1 MLKQRL
7 LTAAILMPLIILAIL
22 LLPSTGFLVLLLI
35 AAALA
40 GWEWLSM
47 TGVISRILCTAG
59 IVLLLLLA
67 LLSLPLA
74 NSQNMLLFLLAYWL
88 IISLLV
94 MVFAHRSLPVYLN
107 QILQNRF
114 ISFLLAVV
122 TFAGF
127 IYSALWLHGL
137 AGTGPHMVLY
147 LLVVVWLMDT
157 GGYFFGK
164 RFGKYKLASAIS
176 PNKTWEGMVGGLLLV
191 SVAFV
196 ISIAMDLPAEVATLN
211 WLAVTLLAALA
222 SVIGDLFESQ
232 IKRSYH
238 IKDSG
243 RLLPGHGGMLD
254 RIDSLLAASPVFA
267 AGLYLA
273 GVR

>member
-7 LTAAILMPLIILAIL
+7 LTAAILIPLIVLAIM
-22 LLPSTGFLVLLLI
+22 LLPSVGFLALLMI
-35 AAALA
+35 AAGLA

-47 TGVISRILCTAG
+47 IGIKSKLLRPAA

-67 LLSLPLA
+67 LLSLPTLS
-74 NSQNMLLFLLAYWL
+74 SQSMLLFLLAYWL
-88 IISLLV
+88 LLSLLV
-94 MVFAHRSLPVYLN
+94 IIFAHRPLPVFFN
-107 QILQNRF
+107 QALQNQF
-114 ISFLLAVV
+114 VSFVLAVV
-122 TFAGF
+122 TLSGF

-137 AGTGPHMVLY
+137 ASIGPQTVLY

-164 RFGKYKLASAIS
+164 RFGTYKLATAIS
-176 PNKTWEGMVGGLLLV
+176 PNKTWEGFAGGLLLV
-191 SVAFV
+191 SVVFF
-196 ISIAMDLPAEVATLN
+196 ISIAIGLTAELGMLN
-211 WLAVTLLAALA
+211 WLALTLLAAMA
-222 SVIGDLFESQ
+222 AVIGDLFESL

-243 RLLPGHGGMLD
+243 QLLPGHGGMLD

>member
-7 LTAAILMPLIILAIL
+7 LTAAILIPLIVVAIL
-22 LLPSTGFLVLLLI
+22 LLPSVGFLVLLMI
-35 AAALA
+35 AAGLA

-47 TGVISRILCTAG
+47 IGVTSSLLRSVG
-59 IVLLLLLA
+59 IVGLLLLG
-67 LLSLPLA
+67 LLSLSMVS
-74 NSQNMLLFLLAYWL
+74 SQNMLLFLLAYWL
-88 IISLLV
+88 VLSLLV
-94 MVFAHRSLPVYLN
+94 MSFARRPTPVYFN
-107 QILQNRF
+107 QVLQNRLF
-114 ISFLLAVV
+114 SFLLVAV
-122 TFAGF
+122 TLSGF

-137 AGTGPHMVLY
+137 AGIGPNTVLY

-164 RFGKYKLASAIS
+164 RFGKRKLATAIS
-176 PNKTWEGMVGGLLLV
+176 PNKTWEGLAGGLLLT
-191 SVAFV
+191 SVAFF
-196 ISIAMDLPAEVATLN
+196 ISISIGLPAELSMLN
-211 WLAVTLLAALA
+211 WLALTILAALA
-222 SVIGDLFESQ
+222 SVIGDLFESL

-243 RLLPGHGGMLD
+243 QLLPGHGGMLD
-254 RIDSLLAASPVFA
+254 RVDSLLAASPVFA

>member
-7 LTAAILMPLIILAIL
+7 LTAAILIPLIVLAIL
-22 LLPSTGFLVLLLI
+22 LLPSTGFLVLLMV

-47 TGVISRILCTAG
+47 TGTQSKVWRTAAVL
-59 IVLLLLLA
+59 VLLVVA
-67 LLSLPLA
+67 LLTLPVMRSDA
-74 NSQNMLLFLLAYWL
+74 MLLFLLSYWL

-94 MVFAHRSLPVYLN
+94 SVFAHRPLPAGLN
-107 QILQNRF
+107 RLLQNPVG
-114 ISFLLAVV
+114 SYLLAVM
-122 TFAGF
+122 TLSGF

-137 AGTGPHMVLY
+137 AAVGPQMVLY

-164 RFGKYKLASAIS
+164 RFGKHKLATAIS
-176 PNKTWEGMVGGLLLV
+176 PNKTWQGLLGGLLLV
-191 SVAFV
+191 AMAWAGSVV
-196 ISIAMDLPAEVATLN
+196 IGLQADIADGL
-211 WLAVTLLAALA
+211 WLLLTIITALV
-222 SVIGDLFESQ
+222 SVVGDLFESLF
-232 IKRSYH
+232 KRSFN

-243 RLLPGHGGMLD
+243 QLLPGHGGMLD

>member
-7 LTAAILMPLIILAIL
+7 LTAAILIPLIVLAIL
-22 LLPSTGFLVLLLI
+22 LLPSVGFLALLMI
-35 AAALA
+35 AAGLA

-47 TGVISRILCTAG
+47 IGIKSKLLRPVA

-67 LLSLPLA
+67 LLSLPTLS
-74 NSQNMLLFLLAYWL
+74 SQSMLLFLLAYWL

-94 MVFAHRSLPVYLN
+94 IIFAHRSLPVYFN
-107 QILQNRF
+107 QALQNQF
-114 ISFLLAVV
+114 VSFLLAVV
-122 TFAGF
+122 TLSGF
-127 IYSALWLHGL
+127 VYSALWLHGL
-137 AGTGPHMVLY
+137 ASIGPETVLY
-147 LLVVVWLMDT
+147 LLLVVWLMDT

-164 RFGKYKLASAIS
+164 RFGKHKLATAIS
-176 PNKTWEGMVGGLLLV
+176 PNKTWEGLAGGLLLV
-191 SVAFV
+191 SVAFF
-196 ISIAMDLPAEVATLN
+196 ISMAIGLPAELGMLN
-211 WLAVTLLAALA
+211 WLALTILAALA
-222 SVIGDLFESQ
+222 AVIGDLFESL

-243 RLLPGHGGMLD
+243 QLLPGHGGMLD

>member
-7 LTAAILMPLIILAIL
+7 LTAAILIPLIILAIL
-22 LLPSTGFLVLLLI
+22 LLPSVGFLVLLI
-35 AAALA
+35 IVAGLA

-47 TGVISRILCTAG
+47 IGVKSKLLRSIG

-67 LLSLPLA
+67 LLSLPTLS
-74 NSQNMLLFLLAYWL
+74 SQSMLLFVLGYWL
-88 IISLLV
+88 IVSLLV
-94 MVFAHRSLPVYLN
+94 MIFAHRPLPSYIN
-107 QILQNRF
+107 QALQNQFFSF
-114 ISFLLAVV
+114 ILVAV
-122 TFAGF
+122 TLTGF

-137 AGTGPHMVLY
+137 ASIGPQTVLY

-164 RFGKYKLASAIS
+164 RFGKSKLANAIS
-176 PNKTWEGMVGGLLLV
+176 PNKTWAGLAGGLLLV
-191 SVAFV
+191 STAFIISMV
-196 ISIAMDLPAEVATLN
+196 IGLPSELGMLN
-211 WLAVTLLAALA
+211 WLALTLLAALA
-222 SVIGDLFESQ
+222 SVIGDLFESL
-232 IKRSYH
+232 IKRSYY

-243 RLLPGHGGMLD
+243 QLLPGHGGMLD

>member
-7 LTAAILMPLIILAIL
+7 LTAAILIPLIVLAIL
-22 LLPSTGFLVLLLI
+22 LLPSLGFLVLLMI
-35 AAALA
+35 AASLA

-47 TGVISRILCTAG
+47 IGVTSKLLRSAG
-59 IVLLLLLA
+59 IVGLLFLA
-67 LLSLPLA
+67 LLSLPMLS
-74 NSQNMLLFLLAYWL
+74 SQNMLLFLLAYWL
-88 IISLLV
+88 VLSLLV
-94 MVFAHRSLPVYLN
+94 MIFAHRPTPVYFN
-107 QILQNRF
+107 QVLQNRLF
-114 ISFLLAVV
+114 SFLLVVV
-122 TFAGF
+122 TLTGF

-137 AGTGPHMVLY
+137 ASIGPNTVLY

-164 RFGKYKLASAIS
+164 RFGKHKLATSIS
-176 PNKTWEGMVGGLLLV
+176 PNKTWEGLTGGLLLT
-191 SVAFV
+191 SVAFF
-196 ISIAMDLPAEVATLN
+196 ISIAIGLPAELGMLN
-211 WLAVTLLAALA
+211 WLALTILAALA
-222 SVIGDLFESQ
+222 SVIGDLFESL

-243 RLLPGHGGMLD
+243 QLLPGHGGMLD

>member
-22 LLPSTGFLVLLLI
+22 FLPSIGFLVLLLI

-40 GWEWLSM
+40 GWEWLCM
-47 TGVISRILCTAG
+47 TGVKSNLWRSISLFF
-59 IVLLLLLA
+59 VLLLA
-67 LLSLPLA
+67 LLSLPLLS
-74 NSQNMLLFLLAYWL
+74 SQNMLLFLLAYWL
-88 IISLLV
+88 VISLLV
-94 MVFAHRSLPVYLN
+94 MVFAHQSLPVYLN

-114 ISFLLAVV
+114 VSYLLAVI
-122 TFAGF
+122 TISGF

-137 AGTGPHMVLY
+137 SGFGPHMVLY
-147 LLVVVWLMDT
+147 LLVVVWLMDI

-164 RFGKYKLASAIS
+164 RFGKHKLATAIS
-176 PNKTWEGMVGGLLLV
+176 PNKTWEGLAGGLLLV
-191 SVAFV
+191 SVAFF
-196 ISIAMDLPAEVATLN
+196 ISITVGLSTEFATLN
-211 WLAVTLLAALA
+211 WLAVTILAALA

-232 IKRSYH
+232 IKRSYD

-243 RLLPGHGGMLD
+243 QLLPGHGGMLD

-267 AGLYLA
+267 AGLYLV

>member
-7 LTAAILMPLIILAIL
+7 LTAAVLIPLIILAIL
-22 LLPSTGFLVLLLI
+22 LLPSVGFLVLLII
-35 AAALA
+35 AAGLA

-47 TGVISRILCTAG
+47 IGVKSKLLRSIG
-59 IVLLLLLA
+59 IVLLLFLA
-67 LLSLPLA
+67 LLSLPTLS
-74 NSQNMLLFLLAYWL
+74 SQSMLLFLLGYWL
-88 IISLLV
+88 IVSVLV
-94 MVFAHRSLPVYLN
+94 MIFAHRTLPVHFN
-107 QILQNRF
+107 QTLQNQFVSF
-114 ISFLLAVV
+114 ILAVV
-122 TFAGF
+122 TLTGF

-137 AGTGPHMVLY
+137 ASIGPQTVLY

-164 RFGKYKLASAIS
+164 RFGTYKLAKAIS
-176 PNKTWEGMVGGLLLV
+176 PNKTWEGLAGGLLLV
-191 SVAFV
+191 SVAFF
-196 ISIAMDLPAEVATLN
+196 ISMAIGMPSELGMLN
-211 WLAVTLLAALA
+211 WLVLTLLAALA
-222 SVIGDLFESQ
+222 SVIGDLFESL

-243 RLLPGHGGMLD
+243 QLLPGHGGMLD